1 MSSYALY
8 SYIYTSDLHFTFTFA
23 SKRGKGPGEQNIAS
37 SFFTAIPSM
46 WGFHSAQYS
55 WLANCN
61 KGLVT
66 HAAVSKVVLYLA
78 GPTSFCPI

>member
-1 MSSYALY
+1 MHYIA
-8 SYIYTSDLHFTFTFA
+8 IYTRDLHLLLLFA

-37 SFFTAIPSM
+37 SFFTAIPRM

-66 HAAVSKVVLYLA
+66 HAAVSKVILYLA
-78 GPTSFCPI
+78 GPTSFSPI